1 VLALITAAVG
11 LCLAGLIATPA
22 AASLPH
28 VDVSYDSV
36 VYVYDGDTNHA
47 YPPAVDATQFEW
59 QRLAQSPRNGISA
72 TLFGDTARDSLDVV
86 APKSIPTPYG
96 AADQGLDAAS
106 VAARSQVESG
116 STMYRIG
123 TTGRSAG
130 PEGQFCSLEHPSAQ
144 GYASRYGLPAENV
157 ANADFIESAVVTPG
171 SPFITRAA
179 PGIGDNVGGGIEV
192 VVKPGGVTMCGFSY
206 LGPKGC

>member
-1 VLALITAAVG
+1 VRSVVRFLIWLAVVVSGLAPTATTTAA
-11 LCLAGLIATPA
+11 AATPTYDA
-22 AASLPH
+22 PATAPLGAHPFAVADPGLSLP
-28 VDVSYDSV
+28 SGAPEGSASPSAELR
-36 VYVYDGDTNHA
+36 GASTT
-47 YPPAVDATQFEW
+47 PSLSCGATK
-59 QRLAQSPRNGISA
+59 PIS
-72 TLFGDTARDSLDVV
+72 
-86 APKSIPTPYG
+86 TPYG

-106 VAARSQVESG
+106 VAARSQIENGATV
-116 STMYRIG
+116 YRIG

-130 PEGQFCSLEHPSAQ
+130 PEGQFWSLEHPSTP

-157 ANADFIESAVVTPG
+157 ANADFIESAVLTPG

-192 VVKPGGVTMCGFSY
+192 VVNPGGVTMCGFSY